1 MHHPF
6 NSNKSRHKPSVCGT
20 SRGCSPRSGSRG
32 RGRPSSRT
40 PPRTRLSE
48 LDLGRRTRPGGGESV
63 SGSKLAPSDSS
74 HKHRRAADV
83 LAAAGFGTIMT
94 LQDDLTTAAAKGNAA
109 EVERCLSAGAEV
121 NGRNRFGRT
130 AVQVMMMGSTAVAQV
145 LLRHGADPNVADSST
160 GATPLHDAA
169 RTGFLDTVQLLVEA
183 GADPQAEDR
192 EGRSPGDVARQNG
205 HADVAAFLSPGLLNR
220 PEAAHKLN

>member
-1 MHHPF
+1 
-6 NSNKSRHKPSVCGT
+6 
-20 SRGCSPRSGSRG
+20 
-32 RGRPSSRT
+32 
-40 PPRTRLSE
+40 
-48 LDLGRRTRPGGGESV
+48 
-63 SGSKLAPSDSS
+63 
-74 HKHRRAADV
+74 
-83 LAAAGFGTIMT
+83 MT

-130 AVQVMMMGSTAVAQV
+130 AVQVMMMGSTGVAQV

-160 GATPLHDAA
+160 GASPLHDAA

-205 HADVAAFLSPGLLNR
+205 HADVAAFLQRISSSRTVEQAGTGP
-220 PEAAHKLN
+220 

>member
-1 MHHPF
+1 M
-6 NSNKSRHKPSVCGT
+6 NSVLSIKDSSAEKCVKMARF
-20 SRGCSPRSGSRG
+20 RSKAQNVWRFHA
-32 RGRPSSRT
+32 RVW
-40 PPRTRLSE
+40 PRT
-48 LDLGRRTRPGGGESV
+48 
-63 SGSKLAPSDSS
+63 
-74 HKHRRAADV
+74 HCDV
-83 LAAAGFGTIMT
+83 LM
-94 LQDDLTTAAAKGNAA
+94 K
-109 EVERCLSAGAEV
+109 
-121 NGRNRFGRT
+121 
-130 AVQVMMMGSTAVAQV
+130 VMMMGSTAVAQV